1 MKRLALAHFLEHG
14 KTGHNRLRES
24 SLEILPCQRTNEREP
39 VHLRGG
45 EGCHAARFAAQFADV
60 LKAREK
66 DARKEIQSLEH
77 IPVHLI
83 FDEIKV
89 RQGVAF
95 NASNGQ
101 VFGFTASK
109 GADIVSFAEEIRT
122 RAEDCGNE
130 QRTGGEEIEEEE
142 EVHDSNAFNPHQK
155 FMSPSTSA
163 NVWRARTCFNQTWNV
178 AHFFNS

>member
-39 VHLRGG
+39 VHLRVG

-89 RQGVAF
+89 REGVAF
-95 NASNGQ
+95 NISNGQ
-101 VFGFTASK
+101 VFGFIASK
-109 GADIVSFAEEIRT
+109 GTDIVSFAEEIRSLAKDC
-122 RAEDCGNE
+122 RNEEKKGREED
-130 QRTGGEEIEEEE
+130 EEDE
-142 EVHDSNAFNPHQK
+142 EVHDKNAFNPH
-155 FMSPSTSA
+155 
-163 NVWRARTCFNQTWNV
+163 
-178 AHFFNS
+178 